1 MLKILVCDGMEKGAL
16 NKLIQEGFE
25 VEDKHYEEKE
35 LKEKIKDYD
44 IAVVRSATKIR
55 KEVID
60 EGIKGRLKLV
70 VRGGVGVDN
79 IDVQYAKNKGVQV
92 RNTPNASSISVAELT
107 LAHMLAITRYI
118 PNANMTIRQGKW
130 EKNKY
135 KGVELYGKTLG
146 LIGFGRIA
154 REVAKRAEVL
164 GMKIIYTDKLGKAV
178 GFDKYKFVTFEN
190 LLADS
195 DFISVHIPFN
205 KKDKPVID
213 YKEFSLMKDG
223 VYVIN
228 CARGGVINEKALVE
242 ALQNGKAAGAGIDV
256 FEDEPTPNP
265 ELVNNPRVSVT
276 PHIGASTKEA
286 QKRIGREIVDIIQ
299 EFAELN
305 NKPAVNA

>member
-16 NKLIQEGFE
+16 NKLVQEGFE

-70 VRGGVGVDN
+70 IRGGVGVDN

-107 LAHMLAITRYI
+107 LAHMFAITRYI
-118 PNANMTIRQGKW
+118 PNANITMRQGEW
-130 EKNKY
+130 NKKQY

-178 GFDKYKFVTFEN
+178 GFDKYKFVTFGN

-242 ALQNGKAAGAGIDV
+242 ALQNGKVAGAGIDV

-286 QKRIGREIVDIIQ
+286 QRRIGEEIVDIIQ